1 MRVYASVCWI
11 LTAITSDTK
20 RLFSEGFAPFHVVMA
35 SLRRPRGPLLCAAL
49 SHDSCNI
56 YMFTLTI
63 SICCFWNNQQQR
75 PGEKRG
81 ELLQSRTQ
89 LGFHDW
95 EAGPDYARLGRERGK
110 EGRGF
115 HFLSLQGPLKV
126 PDGGLEE
133 TEGLWA
139 CVRAHRP
146 EGSGFTGLRSVT
158 AGPVTPLTSALAGDK
173 ALMDFRYVTKSIAW
187 FNCGQKHFNVANCDI
202 NWCVYAA
209 SKFQHQFQNV
219 VKVGV
224 CLQIFLSNFPI

>member
-126 PDGGLEE
+126 PDGG
-133 TEGLWA
+133 
-139 CVRAHRP
+139 
-146 EGSGFTGLRSVT
+146 
-158 AGPVTPLTSALAGDK
+158 AL
-173 ALMDFRYVTKSIAW
+173 
-187 FNCGQKHFNVANCDI
+187 
-202 NWCVYAA
+202 
-209 SKFQHQFQNV
+209 
-219 VKVGV
+219 GV
-224 CLQIFLSNFPI
+224 CASSSARGKWLHWAEISHCGPCNPAHLGPGWGQGTNGFQICYKINRMVQLWSKTF